1 MNFDEVEHL
10 RTRHA
15 AWRLLTSSNVALVLS
30 FLGRV
35 FVDANDS
42 NIPAQRLIDELDD
55 ELYALNDRLRGEDD
69 EEPRFPRPAKQ
80 YLEDWAST
88 DKGWLR
94 RFYPPGSDEP
104 HYDLTPAVEKA
115 LAWVDDLRARSFI
128 GTESRLSTIFE
139 LLRQMVHGADENPAA
154 RLADLERRRAVIDA
168 EIAQLKAGDVVLAD
182 EVTQRDRYQQF
193 ARTARELLSDFRQV
207 EANFRDLDRD
217 LREQI
222 ALWEGSKG
230 ELLDDLFTNRRG
242 ITDSDQGRSF
252 RAFYDLLLSS
262 EKQAEL
268 TDLLARLHAIDAI
281 SDLDPRLA
289 RVHYDWIDASE
300 RTQGTVRRLSE
311 QLRRFL
317 DDQVWMENRRVFDLL
332 HSIEVKAIQAR
343 DLHGTDAVDAAV
355 AMDLDDTVVPVV
367 LPMERPLYRRVRT
380 TGLASTPVEVGVA
393 DLDRSVLFDQLHVDR
408 GALLERSWNGSGLDR
423 KFASTRWSPRFRS
436 NKGSPSSS
444 GTSRSTNPSSRC
456 TSIQTSASRFAGPQQ
471 LTVRA
476 PARAAKT
483 AQFLVT
489 IRTSPSRWSGWR
501 TCRSSPSAGTRVTG
515 RDVTRGT
522 NSRGGRIRRIAPAS

>member
-300 RTQGTVRRLSE
+300 RTQRTVRQLSE

-317 DDQVWMENRRVFDLL
+317 DDQVWLENRRVFDLL
-332 HSIEVKAIQAR
+332 RSIEANAVTLREHGSVPVMTTRFPEMSRAAHTEDWDAYRRTVATAARSNAGEAIDLCLDGLLRKADAGDVVEYLHADIVRALHNSGRIASNGDEIGDTMAR
-343 DLHGTDAVDAAV
+343 ANIEIGRQFIDREASAKVDGQWTDSGACCGVFDKAGVDVVEPDLKLLDVAAV
-355 AMDLDDTVVPVV
+355 LC
-367 LPMERPLYRRVRT
+367 
-380 TGLASTPVEVGVA
+380 G
-393 DLDRSVLFDQLHVDR
+393 Q
-408 GALLERSWNGSGLDR
+408 SGHDPC
-423 KFASTRWSPRFRS
+423 FASLPHQIGAADEKHRS
-436 NKGSPSSS
+436 ADD
-444 GTSRSTNPSSRC
+444 R
-456 TSIQTSASRFAGPQQ
+456 QAH
-471 LTVRA
+471 
-476 PARAAKT
+476 
-483 AQFLVT
+483 
-489 IRTSPSRWSGWR
+489 
-501 TCRSSPSAGTRVTG
+501 
-515 RDVTRGT
+515 
-522 NSRGGRIRRIAPAS
+522 

>member
-1 MNFDEVEHL
+1 MNYDEIEQL

-15 AWRLLTSSNVALVLS
+15 AWRLLSSSNVALVLS

-55 ELYALNDRLRGEDD
+55 ELFALNQRLSDD
-69 EEPRFPRPAKQ
+69 DGEPRFPRAAKQ

-88 DKGWLR
+88 ERGWLR

-104 HYDLTPAVEKA
+104 HYDITPAVEKA
-115 LAWVDDLRARSFI
+115 LAWIDDLRARSFI
-128 GTESRLSTIFE
+128 GTESRLSTVFE
-139 LLRQMVHGADENPAA
+139 LLRQMVHGADANPAA
-154 RLADLERRRAVIDA
+154 RLADLERRRALIDA
-168 EIAQLKAGDVVLAD
+168 EIAQLEAGEVMLAD
-182 EVTQRDRYQQF
+182 AVTQRDRYQQF
-193 ARTARELLSDFRQV
+193 ARTARDLLADFRQV
-207 EANFRDLDRD
+207 EENFRDLDSD

-262 EKQAEL
+262 EKQVEL
-268 TDLLARLHAIDAI
+268 TELLSRLHEIETI
-281 SDLDPRLA
+281 VDLDPRLA
-289 RVHYDWIDASE
+289 RVHYEWIDASE
-300 RTQGTVRRLSE
+300 RTQATVRRLSE

-343 DLHGTDAVDAAV
+343 DLDGPDAVDTDV
-355 AMDLDDTVVPVV
+355 QMEIESTSVPVV
-367 LPMERPLYRRVRT
+367 LPMERPLYKRVRT
-380 TGLASTPVEVGVA
+380 TGLAGAPVDVGVA

-408 GALLERSWNGSGLDR
+408 DALLRTILERLGPRREIRLDEVVAAAPLEQGLAELIGYLSIDEPDLSMEFDEDERTQVRWTAPNDGRDPAAHASDTHDGSHAEVDHADQVER
-423 KFASTRWSPRFRS
+423 VADMP
-436 NKGSPSSS
+436 
-444 GTSRSTNPSSRC
+444 
-456 TSIQTSASRFAGPQQ
+456 
-471 LTVRA
+471 
-476 PARAAKT
+476 
-483 AQFLVT
+483 LVT
-489 IRTSPSRWSGWR
+489 ISRREAHGS
-501 TCRSSPSAGTRVTG
+501 
-515 RDVTRGT
+515 
-522 NSRGGRIRRIAPAS
+522 

>member
-1 MNFDEVEHL
+1 MNYDEIEQL

-15 AWRLLTSSNVALVLS
+15 AWRLLSSNNVALVLS

-55 ELYALNDRLRGEDD
+55 ELFALNQRFSGDGDGEA
-69 EEPRFPRPAKQ
+69 RFPRSAKQ
-80 YLEDWAST
+80 YLEDWAAT
-88 DKGWLR
+88 DRGWLR

-154 RLADLERRRAVIDA
+154 RLADLERRRALIDA
-168 EIAQLKAGDVVLAD
+168 EIAQLEAGDVVLAD
-182 EVTQRDRYQQF
+182 SVTQRDRYQQF
-193 ARTARELLSDFRQV
+193 ARTARELLADFRQV
-207 EANFRDLDRD
+207 EENFRDLDRG

-268 TDLLARLHAIDAI
+268 TELLAKLHEADAI
-281 SDLDPRLA
+281 ADLDPRLA

-300 RTQGTVRRLSE
+300 RTQVTVRRLSE

-332 HSIEVKAIQAR
+332 HAIEVKAIQAR
-343 DLHGTDAVDAAV
+343 DLYGTDAADAAV
-355 AMDLDDTVVPVV
+355 VMDLDDTAVPVV
-367 LPMERPLYRRVRT
+367 LPMERPLYKRVRT
-380 TGLASTPVEVGVA
+380 TELAGAPVDVGVA

-408 GALLERSWNGSGLDR
+408 DALLRTILERLGPRQEIRLDEVVAAVPLEQGLAELIGYLSIDEPHLSMDFDQDERVQVRWTAVSDGDRRSDTESNDPRSGEESDR
-423 KFASTRWSPRFRS
+423 SEQVERVADMP
-436 NKGSPSSS
+436 
-444 GTSRSTNPSSRC
+444 
-456 TSIQTSASRFAGPQQ
+456 
-471 LTVRA
+471 
-476 PARAAKT
+476 
-483 AQFLVT
+483 LVT
-489 IRTSPSRWSGWR
+489 ISRR
-501 TCRSSPSAGTRVTG
+501 AG
-515 RDVTRGT
+515 DE
-522 NSRGGRIRRIAPAS
+522 A

>member
-222 ALWEGSKG
+222 ALWKARRANCSMTCSRTGEGSPTRIRAEASG
-230 ELLDDLFTNRRG
+230 PSTTCCCRRRNRRSSP
-242 ITDSDQGRSF
+242 TSSPDFTRSTQS
-252 RAFYDLLLSS
+252 RTS
-262 EKQAEL
+262 
-268 TDLLARLHAIDAI
+268 THAW
-281 SDLDPRLA
+281 P
-289 RVHYDWIDASE
+289 E
-300 RTQGTVRRLSE
+300 CT
-311 QLRRFL
+311 
-317 DDQVWMENRRVFDLL
+317 
-332 HSIEVKAIQAR
+332 
-343 DLHGTDAVDAAV
+343 
-355 AMDLDDTVVPVV
+355 
-367 LPMERPLYRRVRT
+367 T
-380 TGLASTPVEVGVA
+380 TGSTPANEPRARFGGC
-393 DLDRSVLFDQLHVDR
+393 RSSFD
-408 GALLERSWNGSGLDR
+408 GS
-423 KFASTRWSPRFRS
+423 ST
-436 NKGSPSSS
+436 
-444 GTSRSTNPSSRC
+444 TRC
-456 TSIQTSASRFAGPQQ
+456 
-471 LTVRA
+471 
-476 PARAAKT
+476 
-483 AQFLVT
+483 
-489 IRTSPSRWSGWR
+489 GWR
-501 TCRSSPSAGTRVTG
+501 TVECSTCSTRSR
-515 RDVTRGT
+515 
-522 NSRGGRIRRIAPAS
+522 